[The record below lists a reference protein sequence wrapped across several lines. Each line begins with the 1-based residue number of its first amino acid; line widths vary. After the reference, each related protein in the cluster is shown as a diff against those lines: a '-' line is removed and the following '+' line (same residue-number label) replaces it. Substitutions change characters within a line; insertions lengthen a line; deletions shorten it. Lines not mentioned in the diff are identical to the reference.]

1 MLGGANGSG
10 KTTFAKA
17 FLKEKKGKYYFLNA
31 DEIAKSMAHD
41 KAAAGS
47 IAAGKEYF
55 AQLQKLK
62 KNGDAILLESTLSGK
77 FLKRLME
84 ELKRDGFRI
93 SLVYMFLDTP
103 QLCKERVRSR
113 VLLGGHHIPEADI
126 ERRFYR
132 GIDNFWRSYRK
143 LADRWHIYSN
153 ADEGFRH
160 VASGTASEYTIMDR
174 EKFDQFCKLKEK
186 E

>member
-31 DEIAKSMAHD
+31 DEIAKALAHD

-55 AQLQKLK
+55 ARLQKLK

-77 FLKRLME
+77 FLKRLMH
-84 ELKRDGFRI
+84 ELKSDGFRI
-93 SLVYMFLDTP
+93 SLVYMFLDSP
-103 QLCKERVRSR
+103 QLCMERVRNR
-113 VLLGGHHIPEADI
+113 VMLGGHHVPEADI

-132 GIDNFWRSYRK
+132 GIENFWSSYRK

-153 ADEGFRH
+153 AEEGFCH
-160 VASGTASEYTIMDR
+160 VASGTASEYTVMDG